1 MRITLIG
8 SGKTAFALGHLCR
21 QGGHSVV
28 KVFGRNRQTAG
39 QLAEQLAAQP
49 VYHWDDIGQEADIY
63 IVALPDGMVP
73 QVSALFQIQ
82 KGLIVHTAG
91 AVPLQALAG
100 AGKNFGV
107 LYPLQSLNKNLDSL
121 PTIPLLVDGNTPEDK
136 TLLHDFALTLSP
148 ITGYATDAQRLGLHL
163 AAVWVNN
170 FTNHL
175 FTLAQDYCG
184 QEGLDFSLLMPLIQ
198 HTTNRLQHTPAA
210 LAQTGPAIRNDA
222 VTLQRHEAMLQA
234 YPDMLQ
240 LYRQLTLAIQQY
252 HRPV

>member
-8 SGKTAFALGHLCR
+8 SGRTAYALGQLCR

-28 KVFGRNRQTAG
+28 QVFGRNRQTAG

-49 VYHWDDIGQEADIY
+49 VYHWEDIGQEADIY

-73 QVSALFQIQ
+73 QVPALFQIQ
-82 KGLIVHTAG
+82 KGIIVHTAG

-107 LYPLQSLNKNLDSL
+107 LYPLQSLTKDQDTM
-121 PTIPLLVDGNTPEDK
+121 PTIPLLVDGNTPDDK

-175 FTLAQDYCG
+175 FALAQDYCG
-184 QEGLDFSLLMPLIQ
+184 QQGLDFGLLLPLIQ

-210 LAQTGPAIRNDA
+210 QAQTGPAVRNDTN
-222 VTLQRHEAMLQA
+222 TLQLHEAMLQP
-234 YPDMLQ
+234 YPEMQALYLQ
-240 LYRQLTLAIQQY
+240 ITKAIQQY
-252 HRPV
+252 HNPV